1 MANQFR
7 LPDVG
12 EGLTEAEILRWFVKP
27 GDVITVNQVICEIET
42 AKAAVELP
50 SPFAGVVQELLVSE
64 GQTVEVGTPIITV
77 GEEGDATPAPSAE
90 PGELQ
95 TFKLPDVG
103 EGLTEAEILQWFVK
117 PGDVIAVNQ
126 VICEIETAKAA
137 VELPSP
143 FAGTVAQLL
152 VEAGTTV
159 AVGAPIITVAPQGSD
174 PSYYGEKVT
183 QEGKRNP
190 VLVGYGV
197 KEGAPTRRRRVN
209 APAATAVVPLH
220 DGPILHA
227 PVLGAERPSS
237 RHIVKGPVRAKPLV
251 RKLAR
256 ELGVD
261 LSRVFPTGPH
271 GTISRADVEAA
282 RSAPVAAGSA
292 SGVAAPVFVSY
303 DAAREERIPVKGVL
317 KQMAQAMVTSAY
329 TAPHVTEWVDVEVS
343 AMLAAI
349 ERLKSDPAYSG
360 TRPSPLLIAVAA
372 VKAAIAEFPRVN
384 VTWDEA
390 AQEVVVRHYAN
401 IGIAAATPR
410 GLLVPVI
417 HEADAKTLP
426 EIAQSLTELINVAR
440 EGKTAPEAMM
450 HGTMTIT
457 NVGVFGVDGGTPI
470 IPPGQGAIL
479 ALGQVRE
486 RPWVIDGQVVARPVC
501 ELTLSFDHRMIDG
514 ELGSKVLARIASLL
528 NDPTPLL

>member
-1 MANQFR
+1 MASQSFR

-12 EGLTEAEILRWFVKP
+12 EGLTEAEILRWFVQP
-27 GDVITVNQVICEIET
+27 GDTIEVNQVICEIET

-50 SPFAGVVQELLVSE
+50 SPFAGVVEHLLVAE
-64 GQTVEVGTPIITV
+64 GQTVSVGTPIITV
-77 GEEGDATPAPSAE
+77 GDGGAAAVPTGSDAVQA
-90 PGELQ
+90 
-95 TFKLPDVG
+95 FRLPDVG
-103 EGLTEAEILQWFVK
+103 EGLTEAELLKWMVK
-117 PGDVIAVNQ
+117 PGDPVEVNQ
-126 VICEIETAKAA
+126 MICEIETAKAA

-143 FAGTVAQLL
+143 FAGVVRELL
-152 VEAGTTV
+152 VAEGQTVNVGTV
-159 AVGAPIITVAPQGSD
+159 IITIASAGDTPAYDGK
-174 PSYYGEKVT
+174 KVKE
-183 QEGKRNP
+183 EGKRTA

-197 KEGAPTRRRRVN
+197 KEGGPTRRRRAN
-209 APAATAVVPLH
+209 APAPAQVASAVVTRS
-220 DGPILHA
+220 DGP
-227 PVLGAERPSS
+227 VL
-237 RHIVKGPVRAKPLV
+237 AKPLV

-261 LSRVFPTGPH
+261 LRTVRATGPH
-271 GTISRADVEAA
+271 NTISRADVEQAQRGGA
-282 RSAPVAAGSA
+282 SAPG
-292 SGVAAPVFVSY
+292 GIPAPIFISY

-343 AMLAAI
+343 ASLAAL
-349 ERLKSDPAYSG
+349 ERMRTDAAYEG
-360 TRPSPLLIAVAA
+360 TRPSPLLLAVAA
-372 VKAAIAEFPRVN
+372 VRAAISEFPRVN
-384 VTWDEA
+384 VSWDDA

-417 HEADAKTLP
+417 HDADAKSLP
-426 EIAQSLTELINVAR
+426 ELARSLTEMIDVAR
-440 EGKTAPEAMM
+440 DGKTSPEAMM
-450 HGTMTIT
+450 HGTFTIT

-486 RPWVIDGQVVARPVC
+486 RPWVVDGHVVARPVC

-514 ELGSKVLARIASLL
+514 ELGSKVLARIAALL
-528 NDPTPLL
+528 NDPAPLF